1 MQKYG
6 ELIRNLRNESGISRD
21 VLANIL
27 LVPADKLDEIEK
39 GTGTLSESGIN
50 LCANIFNVSSEA
62 LKDGQ
67 LKPRAT
73 ADELL
78 SGLEKF
84 ASLYRDAVKSQSYLI
99 GIINGLVKNER
110 FEVRIPQEE
119 KYGFGI
125 FDMESDAFV
134 KDENGCAL
142 FFDTAAAAL
151 EAVKQL
157 EEQNREYD
165 RTESV
170 EKSITEEQ
178 TENIQEN
185 MHDEPDLPEENKE
198 THMQM

>member
-134 KDENGCAL
+134 KDENGVPCFL
-142 FFDTAAAAL
+142 
-151 EAVKQL
+151 
-157 EEQNREYD
+157 
-165 RTESV
+165 
-170 EKSITEEQ
+170 I
-178 TENIQEN
+178 
-185 MHDEPDLPEENKE
+185 LPLRHLKR
-198 THMQM
+198 